1 MIDMK
6 KKEQPAYHTERI
18 FLFLLTMLI
27 WAGCQNVISID
38 LNKADPHLVVEGNI
52 TDQPGPYIVTLSK
65 TGNYFETALVFPPV
79 SHASITITDDL
90 GQRDTLTE
98 VTPGTYQSS
107 RLAGTIGR
115 TYTLNVISEGN
126 EFKAISSMPPK
137 VFIDSFYVKPRR
149 EARGEGGYD
158 IYIMFKDPPEAG
170 NYYRL
175 NARSNTL
182 IPADS
187 IDGRRYRMYNDKLTN
202 GNEMAE
208 RIRAGRNVQTGDTIT
223 VELLSIDKATYDYF
237 HTLRDVLSSDRAA
250 TSLSPTNPNTNLS
263 NGSLG
268 YFSAYTIDTKRI
280 VIP

>member
-6 KKEQPAYHTERI
+6 KKERAVHHTENI
-18 FLFLLTMLI
+18 FLFLLTVLI
-27 WAGCQNVISID
+27 WTGCQNVVSID
-38 LNKADPHLVVEGNI
+38 LNKANPHLVIEGNI
-52 TDQPGPYIVTLSK
+52 SDQPGPYTVMLSK
-65 TGNYFETALVFPPV
+65 TGNYFETALVFPAV
-79 SHASITITDDL
+79 SNAWITVTDNL
-90 GQRDTLTE
+90 GQRDTLNE

-107 RLAGTIGR
+107 RLIGTVGR
-115 TYTLNVISEGN
+115 TYTLDVLSEGREYN
-126 EFKAISSMPPK
+126 AITSMPTK
-137 VFIDSFYVKPRR
+137 VIIDSFYVKPRR

-158 IYIMFKDPPEAG
+158 IYVLFKDPPEAG

-187 IDGRRYRMYNDKLTN
+187 IDGRRYRLYNDKLTN

-208 RIRAGRNVQTGDTIT
+208 RIRAGRNVQSGDTIT